1 MNTKRTRQVDFSQGS
16 IMKAAIAFTVPA
28 LLANIFSSLYSIV
41 DATVC
46 GRLVGAAAL
55 AAVNSS
61 FALNMV
67 LVALCVGMGVGTS
80 VVLSQ
85 LYGSRRFDDVAKA
98 IGTSLSTAMTMCLTI
113 TVLALIF
120 ARKLLMLLNTPADI
134 LDSSVLYFRIVI
146 SGFAGQMLSGMGNG
160 LLRGLGDSSYPAFC
174 LLITSVLNI
183 LLDILFVAAFHW
195 GVAGVAW
202 ATVIA
207 HYVSAAL
214 PISRL
219 LSTRYGYR
227 VTLSC
232 FKIRMQYLSMII
244 RVGLFSAL
252 NQMVTAVG
260 MVLIQT
266 CANHF
271 GTDLVAAN
279 GVVQKVDSFAL
290 LPMSTIGGTIS
301 VFNGMLCGGGN
312 LQRAKNGSI
321 KCTALCM
328 TVALVMGALVFVLA
342 PQLLLLFIRRT
353 DPRFAAVSAFGTSA
367 LRVLA
372 FFYIAYGLE
381 TCLYCRLQGM
391 GALRPAMAMT
401 AIGMAIRVA
410 FTWFLAVGREQPILL
425 FWATNCFYV
434 VLCILYYA
442 YLKLGNPLK
451 YVVVKQP
458 AQPTETPSDASPES

>member
-1 MNTKRTRQVDFSQGS
+1 MKLSRTRQVDFSQGS
-16 IMKAAIAFTVPA
+16 LMKAALRFTVPA

-46 GRLVGAAAL
+46 GRLVGAEAL
-55 AAVNSS
+55 AAVNAS

-67 LVALCVGMGVGTS
+67 LVAVCVGLGIGTS

-85 LYGSRRFDDVAKA
+85 LYGSGRMDEVARA
-98 IGTSLSTAMTMCLTI
+98 IGTALSTAMTVCLTI
-113 TVLALIF
+113 MVLALIF
-120 ARKLLMLLNTPADI
+120 SRPLLVLLNTPAEI
-134 LDSSVLYFRIVI
+134 LESSLLYFRIVMV
-146 SGFAGQMLSGMGNG
+146 GFAGQLLSGMGNG

-174 LLITSVLNI
+174 LLVTSVLNI
-183 LLDILFVAAFHW
+183 VLDLLFVAVFHW

-219 LSTRYGYR
+219 LSSRYGYH
-227 VTLSC
+227 VNLAC
-232 FKIRMQYLSMII
+232 FRIRMKYLKMII
-244 RVGLFSAL
+244 QVGLFSAL

-301 VFNGMLCGGGN
+301 IFCGQLCGGG
-312 LQRAKNGSI
+312 LLDRARDGSRR
-321 KCTALCM
+321 CTLLCM
-328 TVALVMGALVFVLA
+328 AVALVMGALVFLLA
-342 PQLLLLFIRRT
+342 PQLLLLFIRRS
-353 DPRFAAVSAFGTSA
+353 DPRYAAVSAIGVQA

-381 TCLYCRLQGM
+381 QCLYCRLQGM

-401 AIGMAIRVA
+401 AVGMAIRVA
-410 FTWFLAVGREQPILL
+410 FTWFLAVGLERYILL
-425 FWATNCFYV
+425 FWATGCFYV
-434 VLCILYYA
+434 ALCLLYGA
-442 YLKLGNPLK
+442 YLRFGNPLK
-451 YVVVKQP
+451 YVVVKQEEQ
-458 AQPTETPSDASPES
+458 A